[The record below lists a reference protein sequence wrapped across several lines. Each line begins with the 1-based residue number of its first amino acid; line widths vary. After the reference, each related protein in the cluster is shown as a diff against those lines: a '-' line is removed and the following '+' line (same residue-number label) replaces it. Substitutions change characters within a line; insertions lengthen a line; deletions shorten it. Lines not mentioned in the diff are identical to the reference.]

1 MLLTCV
7 SLWYGISSQ
16 VSSEPVSSALDS
28 QEKVQSTKAVQVK
41 NFASIK
47 LVLIG
52 ASYMYVLNGAHF
64 FSSINCS
71 DFFSFFLD
79 KPWTFWVHVLV
90 SFENCLI
97 M

>member
-28 QEKVQSTKAVQVK
+28 QEKVQPTKAVQVK
-41 NFASIK
+41 KFASIK

-52 ASYMYVLNGAHF
+52 ASYTYVLNGAHL
-64 FSSINCS
+64 FSSIKCS
-71 DFFSFFLD
+71 DFFSFFFYGQTLD
-79 KPWTFWVHVLV
+79 ILGPCFSIFWKIV
-90 SFENCLI
+90 
-97 M
+97 